1 VIVAAGLL
9 GPKVPAPDEQGPA
22 TPTAGPQASVGPA
35 VTALPVASPP
45 SASPVPA
52 LRLTGALP
60 ADRLLLLGG
69 RWVDLVSGAVALQ
82 TGCELERP
90 LVLAGGRIVCVAE
103 GVARPPGSTRATYEL
118 AAVAA
123 GRSRPVP
130 AAPWPSSPPRSA
142 EGAGPPVPLR
152 TLVGRRDLAFG
163 SPVAIAVAPGP
174 EPDTLLLAWATL
186 GDDGYRVGLDRY
198 RVSDTKAVVTGSRE
212 VLALPIEDGQGPTS
226 LADLAVSVSPDGSTA
241 LLGVTIARTQP
252 MPVERR
258 LAVVRVDDR
267 VATGRALGPPVG
279 LPLEVTSNAT
289 GPASVARDVETPCG
303 GALGEG
309 YARDD
314 IIFLVCP
321 GRPSVFRR
329 VALPPELAGRRP
341 PVPAAILDETVVAPG
356 RAGTALARAGHG
368 VAIDRTRGRYYRWSP
383 SALTLWSIDLA
394 VPPGTRPTVRSV
406 TLDRGAPRA
415 DPAGTEEGD
424 RAERPILALDLP
436 ADRVYVLAPATAGR
450 ATLIEVVSGADLA
463 SRGWRR
469 TSPEPFATMALSP
482 DGQLLYL
489 ATPPREVAGSP
500 GPLVA
505 VEVLATDPL
514 ASRLYAGRLPP
525 GPWDPA
531 QVLVIR

>member
-1 VIVAAGLL
+1 M
-9 GPKVPAPDEQGPA
+9 
-22 TPTAGPQASVGPA
+22 
-35 VTALPVASPP
+35 
-45 SASPVPA
+45 
-52 LRLTGALP
+52 
-60 ADRLLLLGG
+60 
-69 RWVDLVSGAVALQ
+69 
-82 TGCELERP
+82 
-90 LVLAGGRIVCVAE
+90 CVAQ
-103 GVARPPGSTRATYEL
+103 GAARPPGFTRASYEL
-118 AAVAA
+118 AAVTA

-130 AAPWPSSPPRSA
+130 AEAWTSPPPRPV

-152 TLVGRRDLAFG
+152 ILVGRRDLAFG
-163 SPVAIAVAPGP
+163 SPVAIAVAPGS
-174 EPDTLLLAWATL
+174 EPDTLLLAWAIL

-198 RVSDTKAVVTGSRE
+198 RVSDAKAVVTGSRE
-212 VLALPIEDGQGPTS
+212 VFALPIEDGQGPTS

-241 LLGVTIARTQP
+241 LLGVTIARAPPTP
-252 MPVERR
+252 RERR
-258 LAVVRVDDR
+258 LAVLRVDAR
-267 VATGRALGPPVG
+267 AVTGRALGPPVA

-289 GPASVARDVETPCG
+289 GPVSVARDVETPCG

-309 YARDD
+309 YARED

-329 VALPPELAGRRP
+329 VALPRDLAGRRP
-341 PVPAAILDETVVAPG
+341 PVPAAVLDETILAPG
-356 RAGTALARAGHG
+356 TEGTALALAGNG

-394 VPPGTRPTVRSV
+394 APPGTRPTVRSV

-415 DPAGTEEGD
+415 DPAGPEEGD

-450 ATLIEVVSGADLA
+450 GARIEVVSGVDLA
-463 SRGWRR
+463 SRGSRA

-482 DGQLLYL
+482 DRRLLYL

-514 ASRLYAGRLPP
+514 VGRLYAGRLPP
-525 GPWDPA
+525 GAWDPA
-531 QVLVIR
+531 QVLVVR